1 MKRIIILFALLSA
14 MITCFAQQ
22 GLHINDALNG
32 KFRKSENAI
41 ETIVMGDQVKRFG
54 LTLYHNLRVTDKESI
69 NYIKELV
76 NKDSERAV
84 NKEVYLYKGN
94 LNYGLFEFKPLKGK
108 NKRFIFFFSNEKMG
122 MLIYMEGD
130 TTLEDIKRII
140 EK

>member
-1 MKRIIILFALLSA
+1 MKRIIILLLFHSL
-14 MITCFAQQ
+14 MITAFAQQ

-41 ETIVMGDQVKRFG
+41 ETIVMGDQVKKFG
-54 LTLYHNLRVTDKESI
+54 LTLYHNLRVTDKASI
-69 NYIKELV
+69 NYLKQLV
-76 NKDSERAV
+76 NKDGESAI

-108 NKRFIFFFSNEKMG
+108 NKRFIFFYSNDKMA